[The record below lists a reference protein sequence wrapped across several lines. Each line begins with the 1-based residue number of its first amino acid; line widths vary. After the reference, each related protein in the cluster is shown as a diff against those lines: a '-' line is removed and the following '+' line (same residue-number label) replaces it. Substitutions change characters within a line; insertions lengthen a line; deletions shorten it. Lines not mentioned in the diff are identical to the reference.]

1 MIEGILMII
10 IGMIAAMSLI
20 TSVLNNSKKVLHVIN
35 PFQGYFG
42 IFALCWGI
50 WGIISALFDLNW
62 VLQSPIWWITLFVIY
77 IFEIVIGFILGFCL
91 FSKYILKRS
100 DVAQNKAEELVIK
113 LIPYK
118 VTLGFAGIG
127 VGVWS
132 IIYNLII
139 VNIIKM

>member
-10 IGMIAAMSLI
+10 IGIIAAMSLI
-20 TSVLNNSKKVLHVIN
+20 TSVLNDSKKVLHLIN

-50 WGIISALFDLNW
+50 WGIVSLLLDLSW
-62 VLQSPIWWITLFVIY
+62 VLQSPVWRITLFIIY
-77 IFEIVIGFILGFCL
+77 IIEVVIGFISTFSL

-100 DVAQNKAEELVIK
+100 DVAQNKAEELIIK

-118 VTLGFAGIG
+118 ISLGLTGICIG
-127 VGVWS
+127 IWS
-132 IIYNLII
+132 IIYKLII
-139 VNIIKM
+139 ADIIKI